1 MAGIAT
7 EDQPASRQVYTDNLK
22 WAGQRLAKN
31 DIVGVIEPLS
41 IKPGYFLNSFTQG
54 ESSLYISQINCEVDR
69 IELRK
74 LHALE
79 NQVPTSLIGEFF
91 PYSRGNHQRC

>member
-7 EDQPASRQVYTDNLK
+7 EDQPASRQVYTENLK
-22 WAGQRLAKN
+22 WAGQLLAKN

-54 ESSLYISQINCEVDR
+54 ESSLYISQVDCE
-69 IELRK
+69 K
-74 LHALE
+74 TTLE
-79 NQVPTSLIGEFF
+79 NQVPSG
-91 PYSRGNHQRC
+91 